1 MLPIL
6 LIFHLCFQVVR
17 QSSAAEFSAV
27 GFSHEMNEGLT
38 VECTLESHKPSRGV
52 WNPRANFKT
61 EEQEIQAAIEE
72 SLKTTPSHSLPSRP
86 ELTQD
91 QPCTSSQDAMDDY
104 HQGFSGFQEHVGPSS
119 NPGKSFETVV
129 QEIQAAILESLK
141 ANQPSPARQIHSQQL
156 ELGNEAISPPPIS
169 RSSRAP
175 SGSGPAPSHPPPLR
189 PPLPHPEPAQE
200 PPTSTQEPIDESHKE
215 TGGTGIQ
222 EHVGLQSHPS
232 ASFDTEQQEM
242 QAVIEESLKT
252 SQHPPPVGK
261 GLVSQG
267 PSCVASLTGEGKGT
281 EEDSR
286 ASNASP
292 PHSPPSDRPGHKPSV
307 DYSSHQPL
315 TDYLEG
321 SSGHTSSRPMNKNNE
336 NLTEDQALSHPK
348 QASTQEVS
356 QLPPL
361 DMARGHD
368 SEPPWVPLIIGLH
381 ILLFFWIKG
390 FFG

>member
-1 MLPIL
+1 MLPIH
-6 LIFHLCFQVVR
+6 LILHLCFQVVR
-17 QSSAAEFSAV
+17 QSSAAEFSAI

-38 VECTLESHKPSRGV
+38 VECTLESHKHSRGN

-86 ELTQD
+86 ELTRE
-91 QPCTSSQDAMDDY
+91 PCTPSQEAIDDC
-104 HQGFSGFQEHVGPSS
+104 HQGFSGFQEHAGPSS
-119 NPGKSFETVV
+119 KPSTNFETVM

-141 ANQPSPARQIHSQQL
+141 ANQPSPARQIHSQQSP
-156 ELGNEAISPPPIS
+156 LGNEAISPPPIS
-169 RSSRAP
+169 RTP
-175 SGSGPAPSHPPPLR
+175 SGSGPAPTHPPPLR

-200 PPTSTQEPIDESHKE
+200 PRASTQESIEESHAG

-222 EHVGLQSHPS
+222 EHVSLRSHLS
-232 ASFDTEQQEM
+232 ASVDSEEQEM
-242 QAVIEESLKT
+242 QAAIGESLKP

-261 GLVSQG
+261 GLVSQR
-267 PSCVASLTGEGKGT
+267 PSCVESLTGEGKRI

-286 ASNASP
+286 SPSASP
-292 PHSPPSDRPGHKPSV
+292 PHSPPSDRPGHEPSV
-307 DYSSHQPL
+307 DYSSHQALP
-315 TDYLEG
+315 DYLEG
-321 SSGHTSSRPMNKNNE
+321 SSGHTSSRPMNKNDE

-348 QASTQEVS
+348 QASTLEVS
-356 QLPPL
+356 RPPSP
-361 DMARGHD
+361 DMAIGPD

-390 FFG
+390 FFS